1 MNENLKRK
9 ISDALDLPK
18 DIVLN
23 VPKVTV
29 TGRIAAFVENHK
41 GIIEYN
47 SNWVK
52 VNTSV
57 GIVCIKGKGL
67 L

>member
-29 TGRIAAFVENHK
+29 TGRIAAFVKTTKASSN
-41 GIIEYN
+41 IILIGKSEYISWN
-47 SNWVK
+47 CMYK
-52 VNTSV
+52 R
-57 GIVCIKGKGL
+57 KRPL
-67 L
+67 